1 MVAVRLFIWSLILLL
16 MIYNEATQ
24 SGIMKRKYKVSLEL
38 FRVSKG
44 FEWVNVNNNLK
55 VLIDFYEEL
64 LTSPTVNGVE

>member
-1 MVAVRLFIWSLILLL
+1 